1 MEPQFIRAYRDATEL
16 QADGPITFVAS
27 TEDIARDGFSIA
39 HDAWSLKNFNRN
51 PLFLWAHN
59 YGNPPIGKVKASID
73 KDAKAL
79 KAVVTFD
86 LSDPFAADIYRKYQE
101 GFLNAVSVGFD
112 ITEIDGKGREETDGW
127 FYPRQGSVVTKAE
140 LLELSGVPVPADP
153 KALAE
158 RMQRGVAA
166 DLTELINRLNGKLS
180 NPDPN
185 PKPDTDLS
193 ELVWR
198 GTALSMA
205 QLFLDTGDDD
215 ETREAEYRRL
225 KARYDTLGK
234 EPPEWMTRS
243 ELSLL
248 DEPRIRELFGA
259 GEAELLGWEPDQQ
272 RKGAVLSARNAGDLD
287 QIITLAQGIKERAT
301 KEAETPEEDTERS
314 FLQNFAAIHIDLNS
328 DTEGFLRR
336 LAG

>member
-1 MEPQFIRAYRDATEL
+1 MEPQFIRAYRDATESTT
-16 QADGPITFVAS
+16 DGPITFVAS
-27 TEDIARDGFSIA
+27 TEEVARDGFSIA
-39 HDAWSLKNFNRN
+39 HDGWDLKNFNRN

-59 YGNPPIGKVKASID
+59 YGNPPIGRVKASID

-86 LSDPFAADIYRKYQE
+86 LADPFAADIYRKYQE
-101 GFLNAVSVGFD
+101 GFLNAVSVGFN
-112 ITEIDGKGREETDGW
+112 ILEIDGKGPEETEGW
-127 FYPRQGSVVTKAE
+127 FYPRAGSVATKTE

-158 RMQRGVAA
+158 RMQRGVAS
-166 DLTELINRLNGKLS
+166 DLSDILSRLT
-180 NPDPN
+180 DPN
-185 PKPDTDLS
+185 PQPVETS
-193 ELVWR
+193 EFVWP
-198 GTALSMA
+198 GAALSMA
-205 QLFLDTGDDD
+205 RLFLDTSDDD
-215 ETREAEYRRL
+215 VTREAQYRQISRQYR
-225 KARYDTLGK
+225 ALGK

-248 DEPRIRELFGA
+248 DEARIRELFGA
-259 GEAELLGWEPDQQ
+259 GEAELLGWEPDGQ

-301 KEAETPEEDTERS
+301 KEAETTEEDAERA
-314 FLQNFAAIHIDLNS
+314 FLERFMPKPTDS
-328 DTEGFLRR
+328 DDFLRR